1 MGDKGFFSALFDLSF
16 SEFITTKLVKLLYI
30 LLIILVAIGLIV
42 GIIGGL
48 ITMFTDSFF
57 AGLGTIVGTLLGAVI
72 WLIMSRVWMELI
84 IVVFKIAENTS
95 DLVNLKRMQ

>member
-1 MGDKGFFSALFDLSF
+1 MGDKGFFAALFDLSF

-57 AGLGTIVGTLLGAVI
+57 AGLVTIVGTLLGAVI

>member
-1 MGDKGFFSALFDLSF
+1 MGNKGFFGALFDLSF

-30 LLIILVAIGLIV
+30 LLIILVAIGLFV
-42 GIIGGL
+42 GVIGGL

-57 AGLGTIVGTLLGAVI
+57 TGLGTIVGSILGALI
-72 WLIMSRVWMELI
+72 WIIMSRVWMELI